1 MTELVDW
8 SSVDH
13 VLLDM
18 DGTLLD
24 LAFDNH
30 FWRELVPQRYA
41 VRHGITLEAARAQ
54 LVPQFRAMQGKLEW
68 YCLDY
73 WTGVTDVDIAALKEE
88 ARDLIAPLQGAEDFL
103 RWLRDGGKQVWLAT
117 NAHGRSWRL
126 KLEHTGFARWFDR
139 VICAH
144 DFGAPK
150 EDPRF
155 WQRVMIAH
163 PFEPSRVLFAD
174 DSLPVL
180 RAARDYG
187 IGQIVAI
194 RHPDSTQPKREID
207 EFKSV
212 DRLADLLPGG

>member
-1 MTELVDW
+1 MVDW
-8 SSVDH
+8 GRVDH

-30 FWRELVPQRYA
+30 FWRELVPLRYA
-41 VRHGITLEAARAQ
+41 ALHGLSIEQALER

-73 WTGVTDVDIAALKEE
+73 WTDVTKVDIAALKEE
-88 ARDLIAPLQGAEDFL
+88 IRDRIAPLDGAEDFL
-103 RWLRDGGKQVWLAT
+103 RWLRESGKQIWLAT

-126 KLEHTGFARWFDR
+126 KLEHTGFAHWFDR

-155 WQRVMIAH
+155 WQRVMIEH

-187 IGQIVAI
+187 IGQIIAI

-207 EFKSV
+207 EFAAV
-212 DRLADLLPGG
+212 DRLADLLPGP